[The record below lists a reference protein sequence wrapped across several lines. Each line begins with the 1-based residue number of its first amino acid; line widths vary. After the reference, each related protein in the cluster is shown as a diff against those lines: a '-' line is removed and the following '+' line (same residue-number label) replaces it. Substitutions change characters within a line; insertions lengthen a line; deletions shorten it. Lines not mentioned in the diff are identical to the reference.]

1 MYVNVMGLKLELQ
14 TGSDTCMKAQS
25 EVSLS
30 SSLLSPQP
38 AAVPL
43 SPRRHGD
50 DIDDEDDRDL
60 NKTLGVQR
68 FQQILSPSSWLPA
81 EQHRPFNQEDLEGE
95 LTNATQSFL
104 LHRECRSLTWMN
116 KTSSHSASFYPIH

>member
-1 MYVNVMGLKLELQ
+1 MQESSETWME
-14 TGSDTCMKAQS
+14 AQP
-25 EVSLS
+25 EVSFC

-50 DIDDEDDRDL
+50 DMDDEDDGDL

-68 FQQILSPSSWLPA
+68 FQQILSPAQRLPA
-81 EQHRPFNQEDLEGE
+81 EQHRTFNQEDLEG
-95 LTNATQSFL
+95 
-104 LHRECRSLTWMN
+104 
-116 KTSSHSASFYPIH
+116 KVSSHVTLFTPYILFLNSKSKLNAIKGRDSL

>member
-1 MYVNVMGLKLELQ
+1 ME
-14 TGSDTCMKAQS
+14 AQS
-25 EVSLS
+25 EVSLC

-50 DIDDEDDRDL
+50 NIDDEDDCDL

-68 FQQILSPSSWLPA
+68 FQQILSPAQRLPD
-81 EQHRPFNQEDLEGE
+81 EQHRTFNQEDLEGKSTD
-95 LTNATQSFL
+95 TNQHHLLL
-104 LHRECRSLTWMN
+104 LHLLMISV
-116 KTSSHSASFYPIH
+116 F